1 MNIIAT
7 IKIAANALGINK
19 MRSGLTML
27 GIIIGVAAVI
37 AMLSV
42 GSGART
48 QISKEIASLG
58 SNLLIIL
65 PGAPTS
71 GGLRMGFGTA
81 PTLTSDDAKAIPQE
95 ISNVAFAAPILGG
108 TAQIVYGNQNWS
120 TIVTGTTPGF
130 FDIRE
135 WQLDSGALFTQKDV
149 DGATKVALV
158 GQTVTENLFG
168 YEDPLGKI
176 IRIKKIPF
184 RVIGVLSRK
193 GQSPIGQDQD
203 DSIYIPVTTAQ
214 KRLFGTTFPGM
225 VRMITVKAKTSDAI
239 KDAEKE
245 IAALLRQRHHI
256 TAGRDEDDFSVRNLS
271 EMMAASE
278 QAAKI
283 MSILLG
289 SIASVSLIVG
299 GIGIMN
305 IMLVSVTERTRE
317 IGIRMAVGARPRDIL
332 MQFLIEAIVLAVI
345 GGSIGILCGAGG
357 SWLISYFAGWEI
369 AISSVAIVLAFGFSA
384 LVGIF
389 FGFYPAR
396 KASRLAPVE
405 CLRYE

>member
-1 MNIIAT
+1 MNT
-7 IKIAANALGINK
+7 LSTVKIAVNALSINK

-37 AMLSV
+37 AMISV
-42 GSGART
+42 GSGARE
-48 QISKEIASLG
+48 QISKQIESIG
-58 SNLLIIL
+58 SNLLMIL
-65 PGAPTS
+65 PGAATS
-71 GGLRMGFGTA
+71 GGLRMGFGST
-81 PTLTSDDAKAIPQE
+81 PTLTSDDAKAIAQE
-95 ISNVAFAAPILGG
+95 VPDAAYAAPLLPG
-108 TAQIVYGNQNWS
+108 TAQVVYGNQNWS
-120 TIVTGTTPGF
+120 TVITGTTPSF
-130 FDIRE
+130 FDIRDWPVE
-135 WQLDSGALFTQKDV
+135 SGAIFTQRDV

-158 GQTVTENLFG
+158 GKTVVENLFG
-168 YEDPLGKI
+168 DEDPLGKI

-184 RVIGVLSRK
+184 KVIGVLSRK

-214 KRLFGTTFPGM
+214 KKLFGTAFPGM
-225 VRMITVKAKTSDAI
+225 VRIIIVKAVSPTAL
-239 KDAEKE
+239 KDAEKN

-256 TAGRDEDDFSVRNLS
+256 PTGREDDFTVRNLT
-271 EMMAASE
+271 EMMAAAEES
-278 QAAKI
+278 AKI

-317 IGIRMAVGARPRDIL
+317 IGIRMAVGARGGDIL
-332 MQFLIEAIVLAVI
+332 MQFLIEAVVLAVI
-345 GGSIGILCGAGG
+345 GGSIGIILGVIG
-357 SWLISYFAGWEI
+357 SWFISHFAGWGI
-369 AISSVAIVLAFGFSA
+369 AISPMAILLSFGFSA
-384 LVGIF
+384 AVGVF

-396 KASRLAPVE
+396 KASLLAPVE

>member
-1 MNIIAT
+1 MNTIAT
-7 IKIAANALGINK
+7 IKIAVNALSINK

-48 QISKEIASLG
+48 QISKEISSLG
-58 SNLLIIL
+58 SNLLMVW
-65 PGAPTS
+65 PGTATS
-71 GGLRMGFGTA
+71 GGLRVGFGTM
-81 PTLTSDDAKAIPQE
+81 PTLTSDDARAMAQE
-95 ISNVAFAAPILGG
+95 APDVAFVAPVLNG
-108 TAQIVYGNQNWS
+108 TAQVVYGNQNWS
-120 TIVTGTTPGF
+120 TIITGTTPDF
-130 FDIRE
+130 FELRE
-135 WQLDSGALFTQKDV
+135 WPLESGRAFIQRDV
-149 DGATKVALV
+149 DGATKVALL
-158 GQTVTENLFG
+158 GQTVVENLFG
-168 YEDPLGKI
+168 HEDPLGKV

-184 RVIGVLSRK
+184 KVVGVLARK

-203 DSIYIPVTTAQ
+203 DSIYIPLTTAQ

-225 VRMITVKAKTSDAI
+225 VRMIIAKAKTQEAI
-239 KDAEKE
+239 QNAEKQITE
-245 IAALLRQRHHI
+245 LLRQRHHI
-256 TAGRDEDDFSVRNLS
+256 MPGREDDFSVRNLT
-271 EMMAASE
+271 EMLATAE

-317 IGIRMAVGARPRDIL
+317 IGIRMAVGAKPKDML
-332 MQFLIEAIVLAVI
+332 MQFLVEAVVLAII
-345 GGSIGILCGAGG
+345 GGSAGIIVGAIG
-357 SWLISYFAGWEI
+357 SWLISYFAGWEVSI
-369 AISSVAIVLAFGFSA
+369 SLFAIMLAFGFSA
-384 LVGIF
+384 FVGIF

-396 KASRLAPVE
+396 KASQLAPVE

>member
-1 MNIIAT
+1 MNTIAT
-7 IKIAANALGINK
+7 IKIAVNALSINK

-48 QISKEIASLG
+48 QISKEISSLG
-58 SNLLIIL
+58 SNLLMVW
-65 PGAPTS
+65 PGTATS
-71 GGLRMGFGTA
+71 GGLRVGFGTM
-81 PTLTSDDAKAIPQE
+81 PTLTSDDARAMAQE
-95 ISNVAFAAPILGG
+95 APDVAFVAPVLNG
-108 TAQIVYGNQNWS
+108 TAQVVYGNQNWS
-120 TIVTGTTPGF
+120 TIITGTTPDF
-130 FDIRE
+130 FELRE
-135 WQLDSGALFTQKDV
+135 WPLESGRAFIQRDV
-149 DGATKVALV
+149 DSATKVALL
-158 GQTVTENLFG
+158 GQTVVENLFG
-168 YEDPLGKI
+168 HEDPLGKV

-184 RVIGVLSRK
+184 KVVGVLARK

-203 DSIYIPVTTAQ
+203 DSIYIPLTTAQ

-225 VRMITVKAKTSDAI
+225 VRMIIAKAKTQEAI
-239 KDAEKE
+239 QNAEKQITE
-245 IAALLRQRHHI
+245 LLRQRHHI
-256 TAGRDEDDFSVRNLS
+256 MPGREDDFSVRNLT
-271 EMMAASE
+271 EMLATAE

-317 IGIRMAVGARPRDIL
+317 IGIRMAVGAKPKDML
-332 MQFLIEAIVLAVI
+332 MQFLVEAVVLAII
-345 GGSIGILCGAGG
+345 GGSAGIIVGAIG
-357 SWLISYFAGWEI
+357 SWLISYFAGWEVSI
-369 AISSVAIVLAFGFSA
+369 SLFAIMLAFGFSA
-384 LVGIF
+384 FVGIF